1 MTAKA
6 ASKGVDVMSAAIGIE
21 YFVIA
26 AKTADDLPSMD
37 NSPERGKVQSVHQ
50 KFGYATSLLVTY
62 ALIAAGFQSLARQS
76 EYCLDQFPESVGG
89 MVKRFASTL
98 QFAAFKIGASGACLG
113 QFLDINTIDKPD
125 ESRIIEIIDAKTSGL
140 YEMACDVGW
149 AFGGGCQEWTFHI
162 RELGKRLGRIM
173 QMQDDLSDMEQDA
186 ALGRQANLANV
197 YSYQKAEMLLR
208 KEIEDYNRILKEIPS
223 DTSELELLPL
233 PILASI
239 NSYRQAAQ
247 ESC

>member
-1 MTAKA
+1 
-6 ASKGVDVMSAAIGIE
+6 
-21 YFVIA
+21 
-26 AKTADDLPSMD
+26 
-37 NSPERGKVQSVHQ
+37 
-50 KFGYATSLLVTY
+50 
-62 ALIAAGFQSLARQS
+62 
-76 EYCLDQFPESVGG
+76 
-89 MVKRFASTL
+89 
-98 QFAAFKIGASGACLG
+98 
-113 QFLDINTIDKPD
+113 
-125 ESRIIEIIDAKTSGL
+125 
-140 YEMACDVGW
+140 
-149 AFGGGCQEWTFHI
+149 
-162 RELGKRLGRIM
+162 M